1 MSLEWFGLGGKV
13 ALVTG
18 AAQGIGRAIAEALAA
33 AGAHVIV
40 SDRQEEK
47 LRAVTAGLQGQGYK
61 VVGAPADVTNRL
73 QVEGMVQ
80 LGLRSLGSIDILVNN
95 AGGSGNVGVDQID
108 EVSEGLWDEIV
119 DANLKSAFLCCRAV
133 VPHMK
138 ARRQGSIV
146 NFSSMSAKG
155 AFGSRGTS
163 AARLPYAG
171 AKAGIIGL
179 TFQLAKDLGP
189 FGVRVNAVM
198 PGFILTQPDARVAQ
212 RYEALSRED
221 QDAMIRPIPL
231 GRPGR
236 PEEVAAVVLFLA
248 SQAASYVSGVTI
260 EVNGGR

>member
-1 MSLEWFGLGGKV
+1 
-13 ALVTG
+13 
-18 AAQGIGRAIAEALAA
+18 
-33 AGAHVIV
+33 
-40 SDRQEEK
+40 
-47 LRAVTAGLQGQGYK
+47 
-61 VVGAPADVTNRL
+61 
-73 QVEGMVQ
+73 
-80 LGLRSLGSIDILVNN
+80 
-95 AGGSGNVGVDQID
+95 VGVDQIE
-108 EVSEGLWDEIV
+108 EVSEELWDEIV

-133 VPHMK
+133 VPPMK

-171 AKAGIIGL
+171 AKAGIIGF
-179 TFQLAKDLGP
+179 TSQLAKDLGP
-189 FGVRVNAVM
+189 FGIRVNAVM

-212 RYEALSRED
+212 RYGALSREE
-221 QDAMIRPIPL
+221 QDAMVRPIPL
-231 GRPGR
+231 GRAGR